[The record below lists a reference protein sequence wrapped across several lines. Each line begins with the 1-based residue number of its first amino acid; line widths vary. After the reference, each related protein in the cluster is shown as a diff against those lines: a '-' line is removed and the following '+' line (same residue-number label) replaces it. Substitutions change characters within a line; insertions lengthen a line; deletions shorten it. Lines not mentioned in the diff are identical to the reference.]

1 MKRIKRF
8 NNFVRVNEEFIG
20 LGMVALAGLSLAGVL
35 MYKEAKRMWSKHIA
49 DSKYIPTGKIEKVK
63 NQITGKEETISEY
76 KDKEGKLYYGYDHM
90 WNPNPN
96 EWTIDCGDLYRAV
109 YKAEDKIKLERF
121 LKGVRPSIGD
131 ESDSIK
137 RPDPVDMLYLKD
149 YEDVKSEWVPRYK
162 GLVRGTIG

>member
-1 MKRIKRF
+1 MKHIQRF
-8 NNFVRVNEEFIG
+8 NNFIRVNEEFIG
-20 LGMVALAGLSLAGVL
+20 LGIVALAGLSLAGGL
-35 MYKEAKRMWSKHIA
+35 IYKEAKRMWTKHIVG
-49 DSKYIPTGKIEKVK
+49 SKYIPTGKIEKVK

-96 EWTIDCGDLYRAV
+96 EWSIDCGDLYRAV
-109 YKAEDKIKLERF
+109 YKAEDKIRLERF
-121 LKGVRPSIGD
+121 VKGVRPSIGD
-131 ESDSIK
+131 DSDSTK

-162 GLVRGTIG
+162 GLVRRTIG